1 MLSNELQFDSS
12 NYTVMVIV
20 SDYLKGSSPNL
31 SGFDVKVIDAVGH
44 YDNRQP

>member
-1 MLSNELQFDSS
+1 MNNELQFDSS

-20 SDYLKGSSPNL
+20 GSYLKGHRSNL
-31 SGFDVKVIDAVGH
+31 SGLNTDVIDVVGR